1 MDNKVVA
8 LSVEDFCNISVGMDC
23 SEVARSVDAPG
34 LEKPF
39 FTISSTMAPS
49 ESTCCYY
56 AARTRLLS
64 YVLVSAEH
72 LHPLK
77 ENCRCP

>member
-1 MDNKVVA
+1 MVNKALA
-8 LSVEDFCNISVGMDC
+8 LSLGDFCNISVGMDC
-23 SEVARSVDAPG
+23 SEVERLVDVPG
-34 LEKPF
+34 LEKPLF
-39 FTISSTMAPS
+39 AISSIMAPS

-64 YVLVSAEH
+64 YVLDSAEQ